1 MTKNLLVL
9 QTQLEQLVGNYWT
22 SWMKLISGME
32 GNIMTSREDAK
43 KAVKTLLGYL
53 ENDVNREGLLE
64 TPTRVI
70 DSWDEIFSG
79 YTMDA
84 KEILSSTFNGEGYDG
99 IVLLKDIEFHSTCEH
114 HLQPFN
120 GKAHVAYIPV
130 DRIVG
135 ISKLSRIVECHAR
148 RLQNQE
154 RITKGIADDLETHL
168 SPLGCAVI
176 IEAAHGCMRCRGV
189 KQANA
194 IMSTSSM
201 RGVFFDKAEPRQELF
216 QLINN

>member
-1 MTKNLLVL
+1 
-9 QTQLEQLVGNYWT
+9 
-22 SWMKLISGME
+22 ME
-32 GNIMTSREDAK
+32 DDIMPTRHDAK
-43 KAVKTLLGYL
+43 VAVKTLLSYL
-53 ENDVNREGLLE
+53 EDDFEREGLLD
-64 TPTRVI
+64 TPERVI

-79 YTMDA
+79 YEMDP
-84 KEILSSTFNGEGYDG
+84 ESILSSTFNGEGYDG

-154 RITKGIADDLETHL
+154 RITKNIADDLEQYL
-168 SPLGCAVI
+168 APLGCAVI

-194 IMSTSSM
+194 LMTTSAM
-201 RGVFFDKAEPRQELF
+201 RGVFFDKSEARQELF